1 MFLYIIYVHICYLYL
16 NDFET
21 SIYRQIFSPV
31 SEFLPIQ
38 VKQLAHA
45 APTTGACVDPTEV
58 VVVVAESRTSP
69 GA

>member
-1 MFLYIIYVHICYLYL
+1 MISKHQFIAKYL
-16 NDFET
+16 
-21 SIYRQIFSPV
+21 V
-31 SEFLPIQ
+31 LPIQ
-38 VKQLAHA
+38 VKQLPHA